1 MAFKPNYNHQRAER
15 NRAKAQKKQAKL
27 QRLEEES
34 AKRKSLREE
43 QRISEQDPGSPQAP
57 DSPHDSGGAQDPE
70 PAKP

>member
-34 AKRKSLREE
+34 AKRKSLRED
-43 QRISEQDPGSPQAP
+43 QQNSEQNPGSPQDPNP
-57 DSPHDSGGAQDPE
+57 DRP
-70 PAKP
+70 